1 MIEQLEAIQQAPN
14 FLLAAMSEPEKK
26 EGRRRDV
33 VFYTGA
39 KVPRVE
45 WWSGEAYDLSFDMES
60 ADLSELQSRGR
71 VLNGHSQYS
80 AEDVLGS
87 VENPRRA
94 DVGYVA
100 TLRFTEAEDIDPIW
114 QRIEDGTLR
123 DVSMG
128 VKIGKLT
135 LVEENKKTG
144 RKHYMASNW
153 TPYEIS
159 VVPFGADP
167 GARFLAA
174 DPRLEKLRAIEFSA
188 HSGSPTTADGGD
200 LKARHMLALKAR
212 RWRVLGR

>member
-14 FLLAAMSEPEKK
+14 FLLAAMSAPEEK
-26 EGRRRDV
+26 ESRVRDV

-39 KVPRVE
+39 KVSRTD
-45 WWSGEAYDLSFDMES
+45 WWTGESYDLSFDMES
-60 ADLSELQSRGR
+60 ADLSELQARGR

-80 AEDVLGS
+80 ALDVLGS

-94 DVGYVA
+94 DIGYVA
-100 TLRFTEAEDIDPIW
+100 TLRFTEAEDIEPIW
-114 QRIEDGTLR
+114 QRIVDGSIR

-135 LVEENKKTG
+135 LVEENKKNG

-159 VVPFGADP
+159 VVPFGADA

-188 HSGSPTTADGGD
+188 PSGSPTTADEGE
-200 LKARHMLALKAR
+200 LKARQVLALKAR